1 MIDPRR
7 PDFRST
13 PVAPDRAGFGYAP
26 VREHVPG
33 RLALPAVTVVTPYF
47 NTGHIVHE
55 TARCVLGQS
64 LQNFEWII
72 VNDASSSPVALDA
85 LQRYRRG
92 DDPRI
97 RVLDHTANQ
106 GLPAARNT
114 GIRAARAPFVFFLD
128 SDDLIEPTTL
138 EKCALA
144 LACNPEF
151 AFAKGYS
158 VGFGAQEYLWP
169 KGFHD
174 GPVAL
179 EENRVTATTMVRT
192 SVCHAVGLFDESIRG
207 GLEDW
212 EFWLRCAAHGH
223 WGYTVPEYLDW
234 YRRRENQHAV
244 WDNLAHADRRD
255 QFLAGVRRR
264 FPDLFEPGNFPAP
277 SMGWQMPF
285 SDIPVDPPLH
295 NPLTKARPRLLL
307 VAPWLRMGGA
317 DRFNLDAL
325 RYLTVRAD
333 WQTTVATTLSGHP
346 WLPEFTRLTP
356 DVFALDH
363 LARPPQYP
371 RLLSHLIASRRPDV
385 VMISNAQHGYAC
397 LPYLRA
403 AHPDVT
409 FVDFNHMEEPHWLN
423 GGHPRTGAGYQ
434 EQLDLSMVV
443 SGHLKDWMTQRGA
456 DPERVEVCHINA
468 DSTTFRPDAKAR
480 AAAREELGLGS
491 DQTVILYACRLCPQK
506 QPLMFGQSIAELAK
520 RTDAFTAL
528 VAGDGE
534 LEFPLREFVDR
545 EGLSERVRFLGPVPA
560 AKMPGL
566 MAASDI
572 FFLPSLWEGIALS
585 IYEAMSAGLA
595 VVGADV
601 GGQAELVTPE
611 TGILLKRPAP
621 PGSASEEARAYA
633 DALEALILDPERTR
647 ALGAAARAR
656 IQEHFELDTMGRRLL
671 GLLDHARELHD
682 RFPRQLI
689 TPGFARE
696 LALQGI
702 EMVRVHEL
710 ADHLWPYRSKWLD
723 REAQERHDHEQARRA
738 DLERR
743 EHALEI
749 VTRIESSRG
758 YRLVSSAKNTWAY
771 RVYAKARWGEG
782 WEVHVRHPDPVHR
795 LNVITASRT
804 YKLIKTL
811 GGGSNGHS
819 AR

>member
-7 PDFRST
+7 PDYRST
-13 PVAPDRAGFGYAP
+13 PVAPDRADFGYAP

-33 RLALPAVTVVTPYF
+33 RPALPAVTVVTPYF

-55 TARCVLGQS
+55 TACCVLGQS
-64 LQNFEWII
+64 LQNIEWII
-72 VNDASSSPVALDA
+72 VNDASTQPAALDA
-85 LQRYRRG
+85 LQRYRRS

-97 RVLDHTANQ
+97 RVLDHATNQ
-106 GLPAARNT
+106 GLPGARNT

-128 SDDLIEPTTL
+128 ADDLIEPTTL
-138 EKCALA
+138 EKCALT

-158 VGFGAQEYLWP
+158 VGFGAQQYLWD

-174 GPVAL
+174 GPAAL
-179 EENRVTATTMVRT
+179 IENRVTATTMVRT

-234 YRRRENQHAV
+234 YRRRDNQHAA

-255 QFLAGVRRR
+255 QFLAGIQRRY
-264 FPDLFEPGNFPAP
+264 PELFEPGNFPCPGMA
-277 SMGWQMPF
+277 WQMPF
-285 SDIPVDPPLH
+285 SDIPVEPPLH
-295 NPLTKARPRLLL
+295 NPLVKGRPRLLL

-325 RYLTVRAD
+325 RSLTRAGD
-333 WQTTVATTLSGHP
+333 WQATVATTLSGHP

-356 DVFALDH
+356 DVFPLDH

-371 RLLSHLIASRRPDV
+371 RLLSHLITSRRVDV

-403 AHPDVT
+403 AHPGVT

-443 SGHLKDWMTQRGA
+443 SGHLKGWMVERGA
-456 DPERVEVCHINA
+456 DASRIEVCHINA
-468 DSTTFRPDAKAR
+468 DTTTFRPDVAAR
-480 AAAREELGLGS
+480 AATREELGI
-491 DQTVILYACRLCPQK
+491 DTEQTVILYACRLCPQK
-506 QPLMFGQSIAELAK
+506 QPLVFGQSIAELGN
-520 RTDAFTAL
+520 RTDNFTAL

-534 LEFPLREFVDR
+534 LEHQLRGCIDR
-545 EGLSERVRFLGPVPA
+545 AGLTERVRFLGPVPA
-560 AKMPGL
+560 SGMPAL

-611 TGILLKRPAP
+611 TGILLRRPSP
-621 PGSASEEARAYA
+621 PDADLEANAYA
-633 DALEALILDPERTR
+633 DVLATLIADPARTR
-647 ALGAAARAR
+647 ALGADARAR
-656 IQEHFELDTMGRRLL
+656 IQRHFELDTMGRRLL
-671 GLLDHARELHD
+671 QLFEHARDLHD
-682 RFPRQLI
+682 RVPRQAV
-689 TPGFARE
+689 TPALAKE

-710 ADHLWPYRSKWLD
+710 ADFLWPYRGRWLD
-723 REAQERHDHEQARRA
+723 KEAQEHHDREEVQRA
-738 DLERR
+738 ELQRR

-749 VTRIESSRG
+749 VTRIESSRP
-758 YRLVSSAKNTWAY
+758 YRLLSSAKKTWAY
-771 RVYAKARWGEG
+771 RLYAKPRWCEG
-782 WEVHVRHPDPVHR
+782 WEVHVRHPDPGHL
-795 LNVITASRT
+795 LNVISASRT
-804 YKLIKTL
+804 YRLLRSL
-811 GGGSNGHS
+811 GGGANGHS